1 MYTEKENGT
10 SEIYYYKMQ
19 LNIFFKNNLVVAS
32 SSSYLKIYLLKG
44 MLNYKMSDCYV
55 SYIYE
60 TLFNYLFEN
69 SFLDKVVY
77 SSVIH

>member
-32 SSSYLKIYLLKG
+32 SSSYLKIYLLKA
-44 MLNYKMSDCYV
+44 C
-55 SYIYE
+55 
-60 TLFNYLFEN
+60 
-69 SFLDKVVY
+69 
-77 SSVIH
+77 